1 MGLDIFGAY
10 DIIRVENKNSSFKS
24 KYGKSSPE
32 ANWAKIFLLSLSL
45 TRFVKEASGFA
56 AGARSFIEKIKSS
69 RKEESRMAE
78 YFLCKSMTVD
88 SNLGKLILDVNSTHG
103 FPTAEQALRSVTQL
117 PNPHGWRLVRVADVS
132 VKVTAQAEPEPEE
145 EK

>member
-1 MGLDIFGAY
+1 
-10 DIIRVENKNSSFKS
+10 
-24 KYGKSSPE
+24 
-32 ANWAKIFLLSLSL
+32 
-45 TRFVKEASGFA
+45 
-56 AGARSFIEKIKSS
+56 
-69 RKEESRMAE
+69 MAE

-103 FPTAEQALRSVTQL
+103 FQTAEQALRSVTQL